1 MSGNY
6 DIIIRT
12 LDQISKSNDL
22 KLAYQFIDKPLVSD
36 EMHRLKKE
44 IGKKDQE
51 WFNSVIENLRLFC
64 LIVYLEKKEPINV
77 DIERD
82 YKLLSLNKKI
92 MYNVDGLEHI
102 LTLIWRMKN
111 HEVLTSIN
119 QFNAD
124 RARKREQSKVQ
135 RNEQY
140 ANVLK
145 NLGNPNDWNEA
156 HPDLVEHFRVNS
168 SKREAQRIIAKNKAN
183 ENELTKRIWENAP
196 TQAKKYKSNYTTR
209 KALLNAL
216 KASKNDLYQPS
227 KKSARRIRFE
237 NEEMVEKISGPKDIS
252 STLTQRNNVHTS
264 TLMGNEY
271 VPQIA
276 AIKKGGRKTH
286 RKHKLHRKHKT
297 HRARRQ

>member
-1 MSGNY
+1 MSRNY
-6 DIIIRT
+6 DIVLRT
-12 LDQISKSNDL
+12 LERISTSNDL
-22 KLAYQFIDKPLVSD
+22 KLAYQFVNKPLVSD

-82 YKLLSLNKKI
+82 YTLLSLNKKI

-124 RARKREQSKVQ
+124 RARKREQSKAQ
-135 RNEQY
+135 RHKQFSNI
-140 ANVLK
+140 LT
-145 NLGNPNDWNEA
+145 NLVNPNDWNEA
-156 HPDLVEHFRVNS
+156 DPDLVEHFRVNS
-168 SKREAQRIIAKNKAN
+168 SKREARGIIAQNKAN
-183 ENELTKRIWENAP
+183 ENELTKRIDVNAFA
-196 TQAKKYKSNYTTR
+196 QAQQYRSTYSR
-209 KALLNAL
+209 EALLKGL
-216 KASKNDLYQPS
+216 KESNDPPS

-237 NEEMVEKISGPKDIS
+237 NEEEPM
-252 STLTQRNNVHTS
+252 N
-264 TLMGNEY
+264 LMNDFLADRIQLVG
-271 VPQIA
+271 A
-276 AIKKGGRKTH
+276 SGGRTLRKKRAMRRYTKHKTH
-286 RKHKLHRKHKT
+286 CKHKT

>member
-1 MSGNY
+1 
-6 DIIIRT
+6 
-12 LDQISKSNDL
+12 
-22 KLAYQFIDKPLVSD
+22 
-36 EMHRLKKE
+36 MHRLKKE

-82 YKLLSLNKKI
+82 YTLLSLNKKI

-124 RARKREQSKVQ
+124 RARKREQSKAQ
-135 RNEQY
+135 RHKQFSNI
-140 ANVLK
+140 LT

-156 HPDLVEHFRVNS
+156 HPELVDHFRVNS
-168 SKREAQRIIAKNKAN
+168 SKREARRIIAQNEAN
-183 ENELTKRIWENAP
+183 EKELTKRIDVNAFK
-196 TQAKKYKSNYTTR
+196 QAQQYRSTYPSR
-209 KALLNAL
+209 EALLKGL
-216 KASKNDLYQPS
+216 KESNDPPS

-237 NEEMVEKISGPKDIS
+237 NEEEPM
-252 STLTQRNNVHTS
+252 N
-264 TLMGNEY
+264 LMNDFLADRIQLVG
-271 VPQIA
+271 A
-276 AIKKGGRKTH
+276 SGGRTLRKK
-286 RKHKLHRKHKT
+286 RLKHKKHRKHKT